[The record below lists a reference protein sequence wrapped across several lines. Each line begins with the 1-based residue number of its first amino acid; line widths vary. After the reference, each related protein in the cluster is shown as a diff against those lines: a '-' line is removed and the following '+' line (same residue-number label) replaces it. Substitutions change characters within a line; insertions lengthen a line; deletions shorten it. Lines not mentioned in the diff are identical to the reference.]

1 MRHWHWKNLCTK
13 FSLKTKIK
21 AINQEKQIMREFKL
35 SKKNKVMKKI
45 NYPPNQK
52 TVKIFKA
59 IKKKFKKKTIKYKF
73 RNLTK

>member
-1 MRHWHWKNLCTK
+1 
-13 FSLKTKIK
+13 
-21 AINQEKQIMREFKL
+21 MREFKL
-35 SKKNKVMKKI
+35 SKRNKVMKKI
-45 NYPPNQK
+45 NYLLNQK